1 MPNQTVSSES
11 IDMKDRMAKVA
22 GILLLATAV
31 LTIIMVYARV
41 SADADRA
48 TVIQSL
54 QAIATNRGMFGLSGT
69 ARLLSGLTLIG
80 AGLVLLRTWIFR
92 ERQAMPIVPYA
103 LVLSGAFT
111 AVSGACAL
119 LIAVSPDLNTFAAGT
134 TSMPGEDTAL
144 SAMYSVR
151 WIAGKIGFTLA
162 GVSVLVAARDQWR
175 AGGMLRKLAPGSA
188 ILGVAM
194 QFIWLDSATI
204 LHPVVGAAFFVWL
217 LIAGI
222 LLATGS
228 VERQFRA
235 VDRGTA

>member
-1 MPNQTVSSES
+1 MN
-11 IDMKDRMAKVA
+11 DGMAKVV

-31 LTIIMVYARV
+31 ITIIMVYARV
-41 SADADRA
+41 SADVDRA
-48 TVIQSL
+48 TVIQSM
-54 QAIATNRGMFGLSGT
+54 QAIAANRGMFGLSGT
-69 ARLLSGLTLIG
+69 ARLLSGLTLAG

-92 ERQAMPIVPYA
+92 ERRAMPIVPYA
-103 LVLSGAFT
+103 LVLSGAIT

-119 LIAVSPDLNTFAAGT
+119 LIAVSPDLNIFATGT
-134 TSMPGEDTAL
+134 TSMPGEGTAL

-188 ILGVAM
+188 ILGAAM

-204 LHPVVGAAFFVWL
+204 LHPVVGTAFFVWL

-228 VERQFRA
+228 VERQFKA
-235 VDRGTA
+235 TYRGTA